1 MIVYRLTKSAYALNL
16 SGKGA
21 ELAGG
26 RWNNKGTALLY
37 TSSSRA
43 LCLAETMVHIS
54 TNTLLVDFTM
64 VSIEVMVDNFD
75 IITTDQ
81 LPPDWRSIPA
91 PASTRQ
97 IGDQFYQANQHLVLQ
112 IPSVIVPQEN
122 NYLINPNHPDKHH
135 IRIIHSEPFTFDT
148 RFFKKETR

>member
-1 MIVYRLTKSAYALNL
+1 MIVYRLTKSAYALDL

-54 TNTLLVDFTM
+54 TDALLIDFHM
-64 VSIEVMVDNFD
+64 ISIDVPADNLFF
-75 IITTDQ
+75 ISREQ
-81 LPPDWRSIPA
+81 LPPDWRNIPA
-91 PASTRQ
+91 PPSTRQ
-97 IGDQFYQANQHLVLQ
+97 IGDQFCQANQHFVLQ
-112 IPSVIVPQEN
+112 LPSVIIPEEY
-122 NYLINPNHPDKHH
+122 NYLINPNHPESHQMKV
-135 IRIIHSEPFTFDT
+135 IHAEPFTFDT
-148 RFFKKETR
+148 RFFKT